1 MVFLSNILV
10 YFKYCFMFEVYFL
23 ACHSEARVL
32 LFYARLKN
40 GFIFINLASE
50 QVSIL
55 ISVRNLQMEQ
65 QQKMITHL
73 PNQRISHD
81 LEGLACENSTRKT
94 VFLGSAHSPKKK
106 KKKLL
111 SFFFW
116 DAGASLFLSGLGCAP
131 YQNVPVISY
140 KRWRPLPAEVSP

>member
-1 MVFLSNILV
+1 MQWCEHYFHSSFGMSVSISTRVPWSESLQYTPLAGQLAGLGYVELSLQQPHCTAFVTSLSGVFHQVVNDVFSCGGLFMVILSNILV

-55 ISVRNLQMEQ
+55 ISVRNL
-65 QQKMITHL
+65 
-73 PNQRISHD
+73 
-81 LEGLACENSTRKT
+81 
-94 VFLGSAHSPKKK
+94 
-106 KKKLL
+106 
-111 SFFFW
+111 
-116 DAGASLFLSGLGCAP
+116 
-131 YQNVPVISY
+131 
-140 KRWRPLPAEVSP
+140 